1 MFKIV
6 KKHRFSE
13 KVFLFEIEAPLI
25 AKSRK
30 AGNFVIVRVDD
41 KGERMPLTIADADV
55 DKGTI
60 TLVVQE
66 VGLSSIKLC
75 RMNEGDCVADV
86 VGPLGNPTHIEKF
99 GTVICAG
106 GGVGVAPMLPI
117 IRALKAAGN
126 RVLSVIAGRNKDLII
141 LEDEVRASSDELI
154 IMTDDG
160 SYGEKGVVTVGI
172 EKFIKQ
178 EGHVDKAFAI
188 GPPVMMKFC
197 CLLTQKYGI
206 PTDVSLNTIMVDGTG
221 MCGACRLTI
230 GGKTKFVCID
240 GPEFDGAL
248 VDWDEM
254 FKRMGTF
261 KRAEQEELEHL
272 EVHLVSPASTTSSKG
287 VKPGASDDNTSEYS
301 EAKNGDKTAVA
312 EGNNGKKNKA
322 EDILTDKSDTGVS
335 LDELTSRDTQ
345 WRKDLRSA
353 VKPKERTAIERVK
366 MPELDPAYRAT
377 TRTEE
382 VNIGL
387 TPEMAMTEAKRCLDC
402 AKPSCVEGCPVNI
415 NIPSFIKNIERGD
428 FLSAA
433 KVLKQTSALPAVCGR
448 VCPQE
453 KQCESRCIH
462 LKMNEPAVAIG
473 YLERFAADYER
484 ESGNISIPEIAPAN
498 GMKIA
503 VVGSGPSGLSFAGD
517 MVKRGYEVYVF
528 EALHEIGGV
537 LKYGIPEFRLPNRIV
552 DVEIDNLRKM
562 GVHFET
568 DCIVGKT
575 ISIEQLEAD
584 GFKGI
589 FVGSGAGLPNFMD
602 IPGENLINIM
612 SSNEYLTRVN
622 LMDAANPTTDTP
634 MNFGKHV
641 MVVGGGNTA
650 MDSCRTAKRLGADVT
665 IVYRRSEAEMP
676 ARLEEVKHAKEEGIE
691 FLTLH
696 NPVEY
701 ISDENGAVKQAILE
715 VMRLG
720 EPDASGRRRPE
731 PTGETK
737 IIDVDQVIVA
747 IGVSPNP
754 LVPKSVEGLEL
765 GRKNTIAVNEEMRSS
780 RHDLFAGGDIVRGG
794 ATVILAM
801 GDGRRAA
808 ENMDKQLRGK

>member
-1 MFKIV
+1 MNKII
-6 KKHRFSE
+6 KKVQYSE
-13 KVFLFEIEAPLI
+13 KVFRFDVEAPLI

-30 AGNFVIVRVDD
+30 AGNFVIIRVDSN
-41 KGERMPLTIADADV
+41 GERMPLTIADANIE
-55 DKGTI
+55 KGII
-60 TLVVQE
+60 TLVVQK
-66 VGLSSIKLC
+66 VGLSSTKLC
-75 RMNEGDCVADV
+75 NLNEGDEIHDV

-117 IRALKAAGN
+117 IKALKAAGN
-126 RVLSVIAGRNKDLII
+126 RVLSVIAGRSKDLVIM
-141 LEDEVRASSDELI
+141 EDEVRASSDELI

-160 SYGEKGVVTVGI
+160 SYGEKGIVTVGV
-172 EKFIKQ
+172 EKFINQ
-178 EGHVDKAFAI
+178 EHINKVFAI
-188 GPPVMMKFC
+188 GPPIMMKFC
-197 CLLTQKYGI
+197 CLLTQKYNL

-261 KRAEQEELEHL
+261 KDAEREEMAHFEEHIACI
-272 EVHLVSPASTTSSKG
+272 EANKKKETTD
-287 VKPGASDDNTSEYS
+287 VTMDVAPTTDTIEQLIDRNSE
-301 EAKNGDKTAVA
+301 
-312 EGNNGKKNKA
+312 
-322 EDILTDKSDTGVS
+322 
-335 LDELTSRDTQ
+335 
-345 WRKDLRSA
+345 WRKGLRASM
-353 VKPKERTAIERVK
+353 KPKDRTAIERVK
-366 MPELDPAYRAT
+366 MPELPPAYRAT

-387 TPEMAMTEAKRCLDC
+387 TKEMALTEARRCLDC
-402 AKPSCVEGCPVNI
+402 PKPQCMEGCPVSI
-415 NIPSFIKNIERGD
+415 NIPSFIKNIERGQ
-428 FLSAA
+428 FLAAA
-433 KVLKQTSALPAVCGR
+433 KVLKNTSALPAVCGR

-484 ESGNISIPEIAPAN
+484 QSGNISTPTCDTPN
-498 GMKIA
+498 GIKIA

-517 MVKRGYEVYVF
+517 MAKKGFDVTVF

-537 LKYGIPEFRLPNRIV
+537 LKYGIPEFRLPNAIV
-552 DVEIDNLRKM
+552 DVEIENLQEM
-562 GVHFET
+562 GVKFIT

-575 ISIEQLEAD
+575 ISVKDLEEQ

-589 FVGSGAGLPNFMD
+589 FVGSGAGLPNFMN
-602 IPGENLINIM
+602 IPGENALNIM

-622 LMDAANPTTDTP
+622 LMDAANPHSDTP
-634 MNFGKHV
+634 INLGKKV
-641 MVVGGGNTA
+641 VVVGGGNTA
-650 MDSCRTAKRLGADVT
+650 MDSCRTAKRLGAEVT
-665 IVYRRSEAEMP
+665 LVYRRSEAEMP
-676 ARLEEVKHAKEEGIE
+676 ARLEEVKHAKEEGIH

-696 NPVEY
+696 NPKEY
-701 ISDENGAVKQAILE
+701 EADEKGAVKAVVLD
-715 VMRLG
+715 VMQLG

-731 PTGETK
+731 ATGET
-737 IIDVDQVIVA
+737 ITLECDQVIVA
-747 IGVSPNP
+747 VGVSPNP
-754 LVPKSVEGLEL
+754 LVPQSIDGLEL
-765 GRKNTIAVNEEMRSS
+765 GRKNTIVVNEEMQSS
-780 RHDLFAGGDIVRGG
+780 QEAIYAGGDIVRGG

-801 GDGRRAA
+801 GDGRKAA
-808 ENMDKQLRGK
+808 MNMSKKLLAK

>member
-1 MFKIV
+1 MNKIIR
-6 KKHRFSE
+6 KEQFSE
-13 KVFLFEIEAPLI
+13 KVYLFEVEAPLI

-30 AGNFVIVRVDD
+30 AGNFVIVRIGEN
-41 KGERMPLTIADADV
+41 GERMPLTIADADV
-55 DKGTI
+55 EKGTI
-60 TLVVQE
+60 TMVVQK
-66 VGLSSIKLC
+66 VGLSSIKMCNL
-75 RMNEGDCVADV
+75 NAGDYITDV
-86 VGPLGNPTHIEKF
+86 VGPLGNPTHIENF

-117 IRALKAAGN
+117 IKALKAAGN
-126 RVLSVIAGRNKDLII
+126 RVLSVIAGRNKELVI
-141 LEDEVRASSDELI
+141 LEDEVRENSDELI

-172 EKFIKQ
+172 EKFIEQ
-178 EGHVDKAFAI
+178 EHIDKVFAI
-188 GPPVMMKFC
+188 GPPIMMKFSC
-197 CLLTQKYGI
+197 MLTQKYDI

-261 KRAEQEELEHL
+261 KRAEQEELEHFEEHL
-272 EVHLVSPASTTSSKG
+272 AVSRKSVESHTPSVGIEMDDLPTEDTIEV
-287 VKPGASDDNTSEYS
+287 
-301 EAKNGDKTAVA
+301 
-312 EGNNGKKNKA
+312 
-322 EDILTDKSDTGVS
+322 LTDRNA
-335 LDELTSRDTQ
+335 E
-345 WRKDLRSA
+345 WRKNLRASM
-353 VKPKERTAIERVK
+353 KPKERTAIQRVI
-366 MPELDPAYRAT
+366 MPELDPVYRAT
-377 TRTEE
+377 TRYEE
-382 VNIGL
+382 VNKGL
-387 TPEMAMTEAKRCLDC
+387 TKEMAMTEAKRCLDC
-402 AKPSCVEGCPVNI
+402 AKPTCMEGCPVSI
-415 NIPSFIKNIERGD
+415 NIPSFIKNIERGQ
-428 FLSAA
+428 FLAAA
-433 KVLKQTSALPAVCGR
+433 KVLKNTSALPAVCGR

-484 ESGNISIPEIAPAN
+484 ESGNMSIPELAPAN
-498 GMKIA
+498 GIKIA

-517 MVKRGYEVYVF
+517 MVKRGYDVYVF

-537 LKYGIPEFRLPNRIV
+537 LKYGIPEFRLPNKIV
-552 DVEIDNLRKM
+552 DVEIDNLKKM
-562 GVHFET
+562 GVHFQT

-575 ISIEQLEAD
+575 ISVDQLEKS

-589 FVGSGAGLPNFMD
+589 FVGSGAGLPNFMN

-634 MNFGKHV
+634 MNIGKHV
-641 MVVGGGNTA
+641 LVVGGGNTA

-665 IVYRRSEAEMP
+665 IVYRRSEVEMP
-676 ARLEEVKHAKEEGIE
+676 ARIEEVKHAKEEGIN

-701 ISDENGAVKQAILE
+701 ISDDNGAVKQAVLE

-731 PTGETK
+731 PTGEK
-737 IIDVDQVIVA
+737 KVIDVDQVIVA

-754 LVPKSVEGLEL
+754 LVPQSIEGLEL
-765 GRKNTIAVNEEMRSS
+765 GRKNTIVVNEEMCSS
-780 RHDLFAGGDIVRGG
+780 RPEIYAGGDIVRGG

-808 ENMDKQLRGK
+808 DNMDKHLSGQN